1 MARAKRKLEEFDL
14 SKVASTEYSNAI
26 VHGIETEKKRMK
38 VENIFV
44 VLCLTANVQ
53 IVSFELSLRVAVD
66 SSLHKEELTVTSVV
80 DCQV

>member
-26 VHGIETEKKRMK
+26 AHGIETEKKRMK

-44 VLCLTANVQ
+44 VLCLTAKVQ
-53 IVSFELSLRVAVD
+53 IVSFELSLRAAVD
-66 SSLHKEELTVTSVV
+66 NSLYKEEVTVTSVV